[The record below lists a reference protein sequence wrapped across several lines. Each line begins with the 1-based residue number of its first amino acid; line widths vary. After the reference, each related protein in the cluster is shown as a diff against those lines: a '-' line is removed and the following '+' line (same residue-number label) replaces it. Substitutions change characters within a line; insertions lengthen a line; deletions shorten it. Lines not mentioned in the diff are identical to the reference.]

1 MVSRT
6 GSTEKINDI
15 KYFGFGVYTVTF
27 SQNDTY
33 TASDFVDTE
42 NLKSATIVQ
51 NVDGTVL
58 TNSIANNVV
67 TCTSAVT
74 DKECTVFLFGVRSS

>member
-1 MVSRT
+1 MVART
-6 GSTEKINDI
+6 GESQKVSDI
-15 KYFGFGVYTVTF
+15 KYYGYGVYTVIF

-42 NLKSATIVQ
+42 NLKSATVIQ
-51 NVDGTVL
+51 NSDGTVL
-58 TNSIANNVV
+58 TNTIANNVV

-74 DKECTVFLFGVRSS
+74 DKECSVFLFGVRV

>member
-1 MVSRT
+1 MVSRS
-6 GSTEKINDI
+6 GLTEKISDI
-15 KYFGFGVYTVTF
+15 KYFAHGVYTVVF

-42 NLKSATIVQ
+42 NLKSATVIQ

-67 TCTSAVT
+67 TCTSTVT